1 MNHFGQ
7 LLELDVQGS
16 CSIVVQHLPG
26 MREVPG
32 SNPLGGATFCA
43 ALVQVS
49 QLDFGFIEDD
59 TKSIRK
65 SRFSCTNPILRNFGI
80 ISFWRHGGREGSAYQ
95 VGSRKKTIAHFMSEG
110 NQTLVLSA
118 LELVDDDDDI
128 GSFES
133 AKMQAIKS
141 WANTHMYI

>member
-1 MNHFGQ
+1 
-7 LLELDVQGS
+7 
-16 CSIVVQHLPG
+16 
-26 MREVPG
+26 
-32 SNPLGGATFCA
+32 
-43 ALVQVS
+43 
-49 QLDFGFIEDD
+49 
-59 TKSIRK
+59 
-65 SRFSCTNPILRNFGI
+65 
-80 ISFWRHGGREGSAYQ
+80 
-95 VGSRKKTIAHFMSEG
+95 MSEG